1 MEIISFTFAV
11 LSVVIAIFIA
21 TTVLSILKIVEL
33 QKQVKELEAKMTD
46 THKSKASK
54 KILKG

>member
-1 MEIISFTFAV
+1 MEIMSFTFAV
-11 LSVVIAIFIA
+11 LSIVIAIFIA

-33 QKQVKELEAKMTD
+33 QKQVKELEAKMTG
-46 THKSKASK
+46 TPKSKASK

>member
-11 LSVVIAIFIA
+11 LSIVIAIFVA

-33 QKQVKELEAKMTD
+33 QKQVKELETKMAD
-46 THKSKASK
+46 TPKSKTSK

>member
-1 MEIISFTFAV
+1 MEIVSFTLAV
-11 LSVVIAIFIA
+11 LSVVIAIFVA

-33 QKQVKELEAKMTD
+33 QKQVKELETKMAD
-46 THKSKASK
+46 TPKSKASK

>member
-11 LSVVIAIFIA
+11 LSIVIAIFIA

-46 THKSKASK
+46 TPKSKASK